1 MTIDSTS
8 GISSLANS
16 MNTGQNDL
24 TGQNGGSSA
33 INDKASL
40 GAAVVTA
47 SLDKLNS
54 SDNSVNSDY
63 QFQKDVLSGMLA
75 GTGQIT
81 NTEA

>member
-33 INDKASL
+33 ITDKASL